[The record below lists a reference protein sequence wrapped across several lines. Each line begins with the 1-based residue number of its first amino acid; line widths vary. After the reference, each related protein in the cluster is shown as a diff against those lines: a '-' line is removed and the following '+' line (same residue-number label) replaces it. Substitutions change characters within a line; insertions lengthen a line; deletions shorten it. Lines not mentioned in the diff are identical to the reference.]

1 MNFPITFL
9 ILPTIAVRFAKGMQ
23 QGEATFDIKALR
35 RRFGKLKA
43 QTEEKIRPLSLEKL
57 EALIEAL

>member
-9 ILPTIAVRFAKGMQ
+9 ILPTIAARFAKGMQ

-43 QTEEKIRPLSLEKL
+43 QTEEKT
-57 EALIEAL
+57 ALCPYKN